1 MLKYLLFAFLF
12 ISQIG
17 LAAEGISDYSK
28 YHNLLTIKSPKAL
41 IFDAENGEVIYQKKA
56 KEKTPIASLT
66 KLMTAMVIL
75 DSELDMEKIISISK
89 KDFDRIKGT
98 KSRLW
103 IGSNL
108 TRKQLLTISL
118 VASDNRAAY
127 AISNSY
133 PGGKK
138 AFVKAMNVKA
148 KQLDM
153 FDTNFSDPTGLD
165 KNNISTAFDLVKLT
179 QAAYQYPLIR
189 EVSTSSFYS
198 VYIKNKKRKL
208 NYNNT
213 NLLVRQGLWDIE
225 ISKTG
230 YIKEAGK
237 CLVMHTKVMD
247 KPVIMIFLKSFG
259 KYTRTAD
266 AKRVK
271 KWLEKVHSE
280 SNLALR

>member
-1 MLKYLLFAFLF
+1 M
-12 ISQIG
+12 
-17 LAAEGISDYSK
+17 
-28 YHNLLTIKSPKAL
+28 
-41 IFDAENGEVIYQKKA
+41 
-56 KEKTPIASLT
+56 
-66 KLMTAMVIL
+66 
-75 DSELDMEKIISISK
+75 
-89 KDFDRIKGT
+89 
-98 KSRLW
+98 
-103 IGSNL
+103 
-108 TRKQLLTISL
+108 
-118 VASDNRAAY
+118 
-127 AISNSY
+127 
-133 PGGKK
+133 
-138 AFVKAMNVKA
+138 
-148 KQLDM
+148 
-153 FDTNFSDPTGLD
+153 
-165 KNNISTAFDLVKLT
+165 T
-179 QAAYQYPLIR
+179 QASYQYPLIR

-271 KWLEKVHSE
+271 KWLEKVHSK